1 MTLSQASKHSK
12 QGTQTP
18 ASPLARTG
26 EASLSP
32 LPNDIL
38 CGATNNLTGANMANQ
53 IGKKTVVIDGK
64 EYQVKIY
71 ASLNQERGE
80 QLRATVSLR
89 GNSNQRTFEQR
100 SQDRFEARYMGD
112 QS

>member
-1 MTLSQASKHSK
+1 MKHSLKAK
-12 QGTQTP
+12 QGTQT
-18 ASPLARTG
+18 LAG
-26 EASLSP
+26 EASLSH

>member
-1 MTLSQASKHSK
+1 
-12 QGTQTP
+12 
-18 ASPLARTG
+18 
-26 EASLSP
+26 
-32 LPNDIL
+32 
-38 CGATNNLTGANMANQ
+38 MANQ
-53 IGKKTVVIDGK
+53 IGTKTVVIDGK